1 MKNFIK
7 TNKSY
12 IKSIVLVLFVQAFLY
27 YIINIIILN
36 HHYLDSIFSIP
47 LIKNFIYIYHSWYPL
62 VIITSYFIYKND
74 KDLYKKL
81 IFTFIISFIMAQLT
95 FIFYPSAVIRPQ
107 IEVKTITDYVIYL
120 TYKFDNPT
128 NCLPSVHALVCYI
141 MIYYLNKSNI
151 KVLAKI
157 LLTTY
162 FILIILS
169 TIFTKQHLPIDLL
182 FAIIYA
188 IIAIILVKIF
198 YLKLKET
205 LKKLF

>member
-12 IKSIVLVLFVQAFLY
+12 IKSIVLVLFAQAFIY
-27 YIINIIILN
+27 FIINIIIQN
-36 HHYLDSIFSIP
+36 HHYLNSNLNIP
-47 LIKNFIYIYHSWYPL
+47 LIKQFIYIYHSWYPL
-62 VIITSYFIYKND
+62 VIITSYFIFKDD
-74 KDLYKKL
+74 KELYKKI

-95 FIFYPSAVIRPQ
+95 FIFYPSAVIRPE
-107 IEVKTITDYVIYL
+107 IEVKTFTDYIIYL

-151 KVLAKI
+151 KILPKV

-169 TIFTKQHLPIDLL
+169 TLFTKQHLPIDLL
-182 FAIIYA
+182 LALLYA
-188 IIAIILVKIF
+188 VIAIILVKIF
-198 YLKLKET
+198 YSKLKET

>member
-12 IKSIVLVLFVQAFLY
+12 IKSIVLVLFAQAFLY
-27 YIINIIILN
+27 YIINIIIQN

-62 VIITSYFIYKND
+62 VIITSYFIYKDD

-107 IEVKTITDYVIYL
+107 IEVKTITDYIIYL

>member
-12 IKSIVLVLFVQAFLY
+12 IKSIVLVLFAQAFLY
-27 YIINIIILN
+27 YIINIIIQN

-47 LIKNFIYIYHSWYPL
+47 LIKDFIYIYHSWYPL
-62 VIITSYFIYKND
+62 VIITSYFIYKDD

-107 IEVKTITDYVIYL
+107 IEVKTITDYIIYL